1 MPSLAQHQSNRFV
14 KLLLLGDAKS
24 GKTGSLVSLVAA
36 GYKLRI
42 LDFDNLLDILSKLIL
57 QQCPERI
64 ENVEYRTLRDRRK
77 AGSTGPIIDGSPT
90 AFVQG
95 LRMLDR
101 WKYKASDGTEIDLGV
116 PASWGPECILVLDSL
131 SRFCDAAYV
140 FREPL
145 AVRGKGGEFDARAV
159 YGDAQDSVESTLAML
174 TSDTF
179 ETNVIVVAHGQYM
192 DLPDGTKKIFPQGVG
207 QKLSPKIP
215 QYFPNYVRYKNLAG
229 KRTIQLRSDAMIDL
243 ALANPLAKDEDKS
256 LPVETGLATLFEML
270 RGPLTEEDRNYDRS
284 NGHASSESTAESR
297 PEPSTTDSRPAPS
310 TSKFQPLTKFR
321 GR

>member
-1 MPSLAQHQSNRFV
+1 MPSLANHKSNRFV
-14 KLLLLGDAKS
+14 KLLLLGDSKA
-24 GKTGSLVSLVAA
+24 GKTGSLVSLVKA

-42 LDFDNLLDILSKLIL
+42 LDYDNLLDILSKLVL
-57 QQCPERI
+57 QQCPENI
-64 ENVEYRTLRDRRK
+64 NNVEYRTLRDKRK
-77 AGSTGPIIDGSPT
+77 AGPTGPIIDGTPT
-90 AFVQG
+90 AFSQG
-95 LRMLDR
+95 IKLLDR
-101 WKYKASDGTEIDLGV
+101 WRYTENGMETDLGN
-116 PASWGPECILVLDSL
+116 PAKWGPNCILVLDSL
-131 SRFCDAAYV
+131 SRFCDSAYD

-145 AVRGKGGEFDARAV
+145 AVRGKSGEFDARAV
-159 YGDAQDSVESTLAML
+159 YGDAQDSVESVLAML

-179 ETNVIVVAHGQYM
+179 ETNVIVIAHGQYM

-270 RGPLTEEDRNYDRS
+270 RGPLTEEEVKDDRP
-284 NGHASSESTAESR
+284 SEPDPG
-297 PEPSTTDSRPAPS
+297 PE
-310 TSKFQPLTKFR
+310 TSPRRFQPITKFAR
-321 GR
+321 R